1 MWQWLVRLYH
11 RLGSPKW
18 FYELTGKWIIWL
30 ALLSGVGMLVGIVM
44 GLLFAPAD
52 YQQGDSFRIIYIHV
66 PAAII
71 AQSGYMIMA
80 VSGAIFLIWRM
91 KMAAWVARAVAPLGA
106 SFCLIALFTGAIWGK
121 PTWGT
126 WWVWDARLTSM
137 LILLFLYFG
146 VMALQRAIE
155 SEDASHKAGAILSL
169 VGLVN
174 IPIIKYSVDWWN
186 TLHQPATLKLTE
198 RPPMHP
204 DMLIPLLI
212 MIVAT
217 YLLFAL
223 LVILRTRNEI
233 LWHERKRSWIQE
245 LPEVA
250 ARIKGGQR

>member
-1 MWQWLVRLYH
+1 MWQRLVRLYH

-18 FYELTGKWIIWL
+18 FYEITTGWIFWL
-30 ALLSGVGMLVGIVM
+30 GLVSVIGCVIGLVL
-44 GLLFAPAD
+44 GLLYAPAD

-66 PAAII
+66 PAAIV
-71 AQSGYMIMA
+71 AQSAFMMMA
-80 VSGAIFLIWRM
+80 VAGAVFLVWKM
-91 KMAAWVARAVAPLGA
+91 KMAAWVARAVAPVGA

-137 LILLFLYFG
+137 LLLLFLYFG

-155 SEDASHKAGAILSL
+155 SEDASHKAGAILAL

-174 IPIIKYSVDWWN
+174 IPIIKYSVEWWN

-198 RPPMHP
+198 KPSMAP
-204 DMLIPLLI
+204 DMLWPLLI
-212 MIVAT
+212 MIVTT
-217 YLLFAL
+217 YAFFAL

-233 LWHERKRSWIQE
+233 LWHERKRGWVQE
-245 LPEVA
+245 LPEMS
-250 ARIKGGQR
+250 GGKR